1 MYEADGVVQD
11 PGLDM
16 FRNAD
21 WHSRGRWSVPGTGN
35 PGNPGNP
42 IDSALDTDL
51 PGSAKTLFAIV
62 ALRADEQNE
71 TVVTLREMAEQM
83 ATGINTVSRGFSTLE
98 QGGYIRRKARSR
110 VGDSTTLIVLPRS
123 SV

>member
-1 MYEADGVVQD
+1 M
-11 PGLDM
+11 PLPIL
-16 FRNAD
+16 RL
-21 WHSRGRWSVPGTGN
+21 
-35 PGNPGNP
+35 

-83 ATGINTVSRGFSTLE
+83 ATGINTVSRGFSALE
-98 QGGYIRRKARSR
+98 QGGYIQRKSRTR
-110 VGDSTTLIVLPRS
+110 VGDSTSISILPRA